1 MLVLTGDDDDKAADP
16 DLADPGPTLT
26 ASLKPVPPGPDVTPL
41 GPGDSDDD
49 SGPGT
54 DSEPEPTQ
62 EEAIAIVQDFLDEFI
77 DAVNS
82 NDTTTSN
89 ELVCSPDVVSDL
101 DPNLKLEQSTK
112 VMINMSLT
120 SAGIHAD
127 NLTGDQPS
135 QYSIDVS
142 GEGTDRCV
150 ESVRPLKVRE
160 FN

>member
-1 MLVLTGDDDDKAADP
+1 
-16 DLADPGPTLT
+16 
-26 ASLKPVPPGPDVTPL
+26 
-41 GPGDSDDD
+41 
-49 SGPGT
+49 
-54 DSEPEPTQ
+54 
-62 EEAIAIVQDFLDEFI
+62 
-77 DAVNS
+77 
-82 NDTTTSN
+82 
-89 ELVCSPDVVSDL
+89 
-101 DPNLKLEQSTK
+101 
-112 VMINMSLT
+112 MINMSLT